1 MTETCEEQ
9 YRFKI
14 VVCGDWAVGK
24 TSLVRRYATNSF
36 TNDYLTTIAV
46 NFVSKEVVIDGV
58 QVCMTIWD
66 TGGQERFSHLRK
78 SYYKNT
84 HGVILV
90 FDLTRPESFR
100 HLEKYWLPEINSII
114 EGYVPAI
121 WGTKADLA
129 EQRVVSTSSGE
140 RLARKINAYYFETS
154 SLTGQNVEKAFQ
166 SLGRLVLSNAL
177 TKIGHED
184 SFTI

>member
-1 MTETCEEQ
+1 MIEAGPQE

-24 TSLVRRYATNSF
+24 TSLVRRYATNQF
-36 TNDYLTTIAV
+36 TQDYLTTIAV
-46 NFVSKEVVIDGV
+46 NFISKEVIIDGV
-58 QVCMTIWD
+58 HVNMTIWD
-66 TGGQERFSHLRK
+66 TGGQERFSHLRRR
-78 SYYKNT
+78 YYKDS

-100 HLEKYWLPEINSII
+100 HIEKRWLPEINEII
-114 EGYVPAI
+114 DDYVPAI
-121 WGTKADLA
+121 WGTKADLV

-154 SLTGQNVEKAFQ
+154 SLTGQNVEKAFL

-177 TKIGHED
+177 TKVDHED
-184 SFTI
+184 SFSI

>member
-1 MTETCEEQ
+1 MTEAGPNK

-24 TSLVRRYATNSF
+24 TSLVRRYATDSF
-36 TNDYLTTIAV
+36 THDYLTTIAV
-46 NFVSKEVVIDGV
+46 NFIAKDVVIDGIHV
-58 QVCMTIWD
+58 GMTIWD

-78 SYYKNT
+78 MYYKDS

-100 HLEKYWLPEINSII
+100 HIEKRWLPEINGII
-114 EGYVPAI
+114 DDYVPTI
-121 WGTKADLA
+121 WGTKADLVDK
-129 EQRVVSTSSGE
+129 RVVSTSSGE
-140 RLARKINAYYFETS
+140 RLARKIDAYYFETS
-154 SLTGQNVEKAFQ
+154 SLTGKNVEKAFLT
-166 SLGRLVLSNAL
+166 LGRLVLSKAL
-177 TKIGHED
+177 TKVDHED